1 MNKYV
6 IIQYFR
12 IMKTVLFFMAI
23 KYCPKCNKDKLLETD
38 FYKNK
43 SKKDGYQ
50 AICKECVKK
59 DESRYYCRNA
69 ERLKES
75 IEISRLKR
83 AQENKQFVLNYLQ
96 FHPCIDCGEKDPV
109 VLEFDHI
116 KKKNHGIAVM
126 VSRGNSIN
134 RIQEEI
140 ALCQVRCANCH
151 RRKTAKDKN
160 YFRLLI

>member
-1 MNKYV
+1 M
-6 IIQYFR
+6 IIR
-12 IMKTVLFFMAI
+12 H
-23 KYCPKCNKDKLLETD
+23 CPKCDKDKVLEID

-43 SKKDGYQ
+43 SRKNGYQ
-50 AICKECVKK
+50 PTCKECVKK
-59 DESRYYCRNA
+59 NESRYYCKNSK
-69 ERLKES
+69 RLKES

-83 AQENKQFVLNYLQ
+83 AQENKQFILNYLQ
-96 FHPCIDCGEKDPV
+96 NNPYVDCGEKDPV

-116 KKKNHGIAVM
+116 KKKKNYNIAAM

-140 ALCQVRCANCH
+140 TLCQVRCANCH